1 MNWVRRAA
9 PWSIINLAG
18 QLQALRVP
26 QHPRPGPARGRRARP
41 PDQRHRKR
49 ALFPNLEGR
58 PTGPALCLGR
68 GFDGAGADWAP
79 GGCRHRLRYPQAS
92 WAAPS
97 PVECARHGYRSTGAP
112 GLTQAGVQ
120 AGLILWVPPTPSWGD
135 CPWDIG
141 RGKRSLAQAPGA
153 VHREGRLRPRFV
165 CC

>member
-1 MNWVRRAA
+1 MIFRQLPSSHHSFQLQSQLHEEGMNWVRRAA
-9 PWSIINLAG
+9 PWSINNLAG

-41 PDQRHRKR
+41 PHQRHRKR

-68 GFDGAGADWAP
+68 GFDGDGAGTDWAP
-79 GGCRHRLRYPQAS
+79 GGSGYPQAS

-97 PVECARHGYRSTGAP
+97 PIEWARHGYRSTGAP

-120 AGLILWVPPTPSWGD
+120 AGLILWALPPP
-135 CPWDIG
+135 
-141 RGKRSLAQAPGA
+141 A
-153 VHREGRLRPRFV
+153 RETVLGT
-165 CC
+165 